1 MINILNAGN
10 KKVTDGLMITVLS
23 LIKHTD
29 KPINMICLT
38 MDLSDIDKSFTPIS
52 NEFAELVNKVMRETN
67 KESKFTLID
76 MSEHFKK
83 ELISS
88 PNLKTWFTPY
98 AMLRLLCD
106 KVPMPD
112 KFIYLDTD
120 TVINRDISLLYDI
133 DIEEYEIAG
142 VKDDFCFDTNY
153 FNSGVMLINN
163 KLCKETQLFSKARE
177 LVNKKKMYYVDQKAL
192 NLCCTKKLMLP
203 YVFNAKSKYDE
214 HIVVHHFCNVRRF
227 FFKRIKPWE
236 VKLVKRKTSAYN
248 DVLDNYLKLKKENPQ
263 LFFQK

>member
-29 KPINMICLT
+29 KPINMICFT
-38 MDLSDIDKSFTPIS
+38 MDLTDIDKRFKPIS
-52 NEFAELVNKVMRETN
+52 SDFAELVNKILQEKN

-76 MSEHFKK
+76 MGEHFKK

-106 KVPMPD
+106 KAPMPD

-120 TVINRDISLLYDI
+120 TIVNRDISILYDI
-133 DIEEYEIAG
+133 DMEGYEIGG
-142 VKDDFCFDTNY
+142 VKDDFCLDANY

-163 KLCKETQLFSKARE
+163 KLCKETHLFSKARE

-192 NLCCTKKLMLP
+192 NMCCEKKRMLP

-214 HIVVHHFCNVRRF
+214 NIVVHHFCNVRRL

-248 DVLDNYLKLKKENPQ
+248 DILDKYLELKKENPQ
-263 LFFQK
+263 LFSQK